1 MRAIMGLR
9 CPRCRVGR
17 VFRGMITMHRTCP
30 VCGLKF
36 EREPG
41 YFLGAMY
48 FSYALAVIIIGI
60 LMFLGIVFFPTLTY
74 LTIFALASVA
84 FLPFVPIIFRYSRV
98 AWMHMDRMID
108 PDPVNPSVSLPG
120 SHSDTMH
127 NLPRRNGHGKRST

>member
-1 MRAIMGLR
+1 MHAIMGLR

-17 VFRGMITMHRTCP
+17 VYRGMIAMHRTCP

-60 LMFLGIVFFPTLTY
+60 LMFLGALIFPTLDY
-74 LTIFALASVA
+74 LPIFIIASVA
-84 FLPFVPIIFRYSRV
+84 FLPFVPLIFRYSRV
-98 AWMHMDRMID
+98 VWMHFDRMID
-108 PDPVNPSVSLPG
+108 PDPVNPSVSLPD
-120 SHSDTMH
+120 SPSDPVH